1 MKFISNISIHGGL
14 SVPFLTNL
22 FSNICDIEV
31 TDDVTG
37 EVLEV
42 PATELSRGS
51 YLGFVDKGL
60 GGCAVKHDK
69 RAVTLLKYIENVEVL
84 KDHTPDY
91 EDLVFV
97 PQMHAFKSESTNT
110 VFIESSTT
118 SLCGKY
124 NEVAYCATGTSEFCT
139 LYDLLCR
146 LCLSANCCLMLDR
159 VLLIYNPQT
168 RDTLRF
174 TFMQNDDAR
183 AFFMKMY
190 LECKR

>member
-37 EVLEV
+37 EVFGV

-69 RAVTLLKYIENVEVL
+69 RAVTILKYIEKVEVL
-84 KDHTPDY
+84 GDCPPDY
-91 EDLVFV
+91 EDFVFV
-97 PQMHAFKSESTNT
+97 PQMHAFKSESTDT
-110 VFIESSTT
+110 VFMESSTT

-124 NEVAYCATGTSEFCT
+124 NEIAYCATGTSEFCT

-183 AFFMKMY
+183 AFFMKIY